1 MVYITK
7 RFINK
12 KLGGTALTSESID
25 TTTTLGDSDTKV
37 PSQKAVKV
45 YVDSVSGGGGG
56 GVKKAMSI
64 AATF

>member
-1 MVYITK
+1 MRYLTK
-7 RFINK
+7 RLIQK
-12 KLGGTALTSESID
+12 KLGGAALTAESID

-45 YVDSVSGGGGG
+45 YVDTLGGGG